1 MSDKIFGSV
10 SVYDMFNVKLTSKTF
25 LMNAK
30 KKNGGW
36 VLTSDVDIYLC
47 FTKYGVYDS
56 HHIRVSK
63 GEWWDGAS
71 IPWIFRTLVGDPQ
84 DKEYALASFVHD
96 YLYGVRYNRKFADC
110 CFYHL
115 LRGTKFKD
123 IPWWKEKAM
132 YAAVRVGGQSR
143 YAAHSN
149 PKSLVDKI
157 GKKFWQLVEKIL

>member
-10 SVYDMFNVKLTSKTF
+10 SVYDMFNVKLTSETF

-71 IPWIFRTLVGDPQ
+71 IPKLFRFLVGDPQ
-84 DKEYALASFVHD
+84 DKEFALASFVHD
-96 YLYGVRYNRKFADC
+96 YLYGIRYNRSFSDC

-115 LRGTKFKD
+115 LHDTKFKD
-123 IPWWKEKAM
+123 IPWWKEQAM
-132 YAAVRVGGQSR
+132 YTGVRLGGQSR

-149 PKSLVDKI
+149 PKSLVGKV